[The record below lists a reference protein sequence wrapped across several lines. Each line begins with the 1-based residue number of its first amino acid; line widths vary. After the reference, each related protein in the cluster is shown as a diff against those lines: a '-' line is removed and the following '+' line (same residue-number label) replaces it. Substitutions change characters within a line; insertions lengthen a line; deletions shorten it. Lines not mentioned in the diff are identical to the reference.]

1 MAWTSPQDV
10 KDRWL
15 LGEVPVSDS
24 QLAVLIGDA
33 EDTVGSEFADIQARI
48 DALLLPLVRVQKVV
62 ARMVIRHVRNPEG
75 IRQVSEGTGPFTGSR
90 TYGGDEPG
98 AMYLTDEDRAELS
111 GAKTGQRAFTIDT
124 TPTASPYSPLFL
136 PPSPSG
142 WL

>member
-1 MAWTSPQDV
+1 MAWTTPQDV
-10 KDRWL
+10 KDRYL
-15 LGEVPVSDS
+15 LGEVPVSDA

-33 EDTVGSEFADIQARI
+33 EDTIGSEFSDIQARV

-75 IRQVSEGTGPFTGSR
+75 IRQVSEGTGPFTGMR

-98 AMYLTDEDRAELS
+98 TMYLTDEDRAELA

-124 TPTASPYSPLFL
+124 TPSLSPYSPFYV
-136 PPSPSG
+136 PPVSDG